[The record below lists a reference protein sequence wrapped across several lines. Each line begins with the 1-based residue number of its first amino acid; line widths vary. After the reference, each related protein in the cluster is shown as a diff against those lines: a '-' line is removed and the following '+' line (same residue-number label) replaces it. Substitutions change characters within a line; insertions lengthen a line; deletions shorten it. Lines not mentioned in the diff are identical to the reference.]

1 MDLKYFITLKTILQ
15 EGSFQ
20 KAASKLS
27 YTQSTVTSQIKSLEA
42 ELGVKLFEKIGRNMV
57 LTQAGKD
64 VLPHIDVVVESVNKI
79 KNYGKSN
86 KELGGKLKIAI
97 AESLLSYKMQD
108 VLKEF
113 KLMAP
118 KVELTFTSVNCYILQ
133 NAIIYGDIDIGVY
146 YDIGK
151 HNSVTTDK
159 LGAFSLALVCSPD
172 LNMDKRDFIT
182 PNQNKDLTL
191 IGLEK
196 QSINREI
203 FEKYMKDKNI
213 NLNNI
218 IELYSIET
226 IKKSV
231 AGNLGV
237 AYLPR
242 FTVKDELKKGA
253 LVELETSIPNKKIT
267 AQCVYHKNKW
277 LSPAMKLFIK
287 LVKSTL
293 NKSE

>member
-64 VLPHIDVVVESVNKI
+64 VLPQIDVVVESVNKI